1 VTPACTGLLATA
13 LVAVAF
19 AGGVALSD
27 QGLVPAGVSPK
38 ATRLC
43 GDYSGLPPGDDGQ
56 AGMVWIPP
64 AESSVGADHAY
75 PEEAPVVRV
84 HLDGLWMDRHP
95 VTNAQ
100 FARFVK
106 ATGYVTQAEQGDPGN
121 GVVPG
126 SVVFVPPDLIEGTPG
141 AWRFVPGA
149 NWRHPAGPDSDLRG
163 RANHPVVQ
171 VSFDD
176 AQAYARWAGRE
187 LPSEAELE
195 IAARG
200 GLQQATY
207 AWGEQV
213 PAASSAASPAQPFT
227 AGSYPANTWQGE
239 FPYENQALDGYSG
252 TSPVGCFA
260 ANGYGLF
267 DATGNVWQ
275 WTRSWYR
282 PGHALSPA
290 GELLEPDAGTSL
302 DPRQP
307 GVPVRVIKGGSH
319 LCAPNY
325 CQRYR
330 PAARQAQDPALGTS
344 HLGFR
349 TVLHLR
355 PQRGRPTEPARSR

>member
-1 VTPACTGLLATA
+1 MTPACTGLLATA

-19 AGGVALSD
+19 AGGAALSRTEASALD
-27 QGLVPAGVSPK
+27 AAAEAP
-38 ATRLC
+38 RLC
-43 GDYSGLPPGDDGQ
+43 ADYSGLPAGDGPHK
-56 AGMVWIPP
+56 GMVWIPP
-64 AESSVGADHAY
+64 GEGSVGADHAY
-75 PEEAPVVRV
+75 PEEAPAVQLRIE
-84 HLDGLWMDRHP
+84 GFWMDRHA

-100 FARFVK
+100 FAQFVK
-106 ATGYVTQAEQGDPGN
+106 ATAYVTQAEQGNATQGLA
-121 GVVPG
+121 PG

-141 AWRFVPGA
+141 AWRYVPGA
-149 NWRHPAGPDSDLRG
+149 DWRHPAGPGSDLRG

-171 VSFDD
+171 VSFND

-187 LPSEAELE
+187 LPSEAEME

-200 GLQQATY
+200 GLRQASY
-207 AWGEQV
+207 AWGEQA
-213 PAASSAASPAQPFT
+213 PSADFL
-227 AGSYPANTWQGE
+227 PANTWQGE
-239 FPYENQALDGYSG
+239 FPYENQVLDGYSG
-252 TSPVGCFA
+252 TAPVGCFA

-282 PGHALSPA
+282 PGHPLTAEGALM
-290 GELLEPDAGTSL
+290 EPDAHSSL

-330 PAARQAQDPALGTS
+330 PAARQAQDPELGTS

-349 TVLHLR
+349 TVLHA
-355 PQRGRPTEPARSR
+355 PPPA